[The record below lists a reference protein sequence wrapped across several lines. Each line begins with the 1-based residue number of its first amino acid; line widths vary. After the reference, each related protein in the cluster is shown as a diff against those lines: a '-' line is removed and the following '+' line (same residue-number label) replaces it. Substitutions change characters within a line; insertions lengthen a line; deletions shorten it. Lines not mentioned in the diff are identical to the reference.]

1 MNRRLAR
8 IRTVQALYQVEM
20 TNTDPSIAIQSVM
33 EEGDKQDDFLDSL
46 VNGTL
51 EYMDDIDSYLHGA
64 LEHWALE
71 RISRIERAILRM
83 AVYEM
88 KYIEDI
94 PINVSLNEAI
104 DLAKGF
110 IGEEESGKFVNG
122 VLSKVANM
130 LKSSL

>member
-8 IRTVQALYQVEM
+8 IRTIQALYQVEM
-20 TNTDPSIAIQSVM
+20 TDIDPSMAIESVL
-33 EEGDKQDDFLDSL
+33 EKGDKQDDFLDSL

-51 EYMDDIDSYLHGA
+51 KYTDEIDSFLHGA
-64 LEHWALE
+64 LEHWSLE

-88 KYIEDI
+88 KYVDDI

-122 VLSKVANM
+122 VLSNVANV
-130 LKSSL
+130 LKNS